1 MPAFGP
7 CNNPRVSPI
16 QRKRPV
22 GLAVFLVVAGIVG
35 FIAAWALTLDKF
47 LVLAN
52 PSATLGCNINPTVQC
67 GKNLAAPQGSVFGF
81 PNPILG
87 IAGFVA
93 PIVVG
98 AAIIAGARFARW
110 FWMLFNLGVIGAF
123 VFVCWLIGQSILVL
137 GTLCP
142 WCLVV
147 WSVTIPLFWA
157 VTLYNLGSG
166 NIPIPE
172 RGRKFFRAAYG
183 WTPLITLLS
192 YVAVGALAQV
202 RLDIVA
208 LMFG

>member
-7 CNNPRVSPI
+7 CNNPRVPPI

-22 GLAVFLVVAGIVG
+22 GLAVFFVVAGIIG
-35 FIAAWALTLDKF
+35 FVAAWALTLDKF

-52 PSATLGCNINPTVQC
+52 PSAALGCNINPTVQC

-87 IAGFVA
+87 VAGFVA
-93 PIVVG
+93 PIAVG
-98 AAIIAGARFARW
+98 VAILAGGRFARW

-123 VFVCWLIGQSILVL
+123 AFVCWLIGQSIFVL

-157 VTLYNLGSG
+157 LTLYNLGSG
-166 NIPIPE
+166 NVPVGE
-172 RGRKFFRAAYG
+172 RARKFFRAAYG
-183 WTPLITLLS
+183 WTPLLTLLS
-192 YVAVGALAQV
+192 YVVIAFLAQV